1 MVSVDPTGEKVCH
14 RSLQDPGPFCPNRK
28 MAYAI
33 AIGVYVFFFL
43 VTITLYYK
51 RSRYIYEHKIRSI
64 RLTILQAV
72 TGFILSCLI
81 LITSLLH
88 SQVPCFIYF
97 WVLHFGCFLWTSI
110 MFYRVVHFVMLARQ
124 SADKLQ
130 WVASV
135 MHDGTLCDCSLQ
147 YGTKKPPLV
156 PIIKKLLT
164 PIRPSESANVTES
177 RLPPSP
183 TSISGDQ
190 EIATK
195 PIKGV
200 FLCRHRCHALEQR
213 LQELF
218 VILLLLL
225 VIYCAVMQALLP
237 GLSVSPMVYRCH
249 WGMLY
254 LPMGIIIGIDTFI
267 LCPVAA
273 FLLWRV
279 KDAYHIRNELLNAFI
294 ISSTCLGLYLF
305 SRFYIRNFLL
315 ELKPLDFFVIGI
327 LGTHILTVV
336 VPLIQTVRSS
346 PNRLDEHGS
355 TQRIWK
361 PLPTTDD
368 SHQGTCYVDYMR
380 VLSDR
385 RLFGRLKITAG
396 DCFCPETMLFL
407 EDYQRL
413 KSLVY
418 SSYLANR
425 DHSVVDWLNE
435 DIDDI
440 TQEVY
445 DKPSTSMAD
454 DHVFNDSNSMVWTP
468 PTVEAGLDSA
478 VAPDDMTDAEDMSTL
493 QTNGSHASLPRRLV
507 RRSTK
512 VISSEKVKN
521 KLLENTTAWVPGLS
535 HVAASTAPS
544 FIEFPTPITYTIYD
558 TIDECR
564 RNHTSLKSHHTHT
577 MIGQFAYPE
586 IDMPTMDPTAKEKS
600 AEKGIER
607 DDEWPLSRP
616 GLQPLSS
623 LATTPGT
630 VVVNTDLNHVLA
642 SLNPATLPPR
652 KKWHHVQCSTPPA
665 TRCTSI
671 NPDAAPFEPGRR
683 HQPKPSWSDQP
694 GVLMGRISGL
704 YPIHDGCPDCRASDS
719 ENRHN
724 INSSAMCYASAQ
736 RLLSGLVTKEL
747 KLIYDKFFSPKS
759 EFTLSVEKATLNQI
773 QVRAEQGLWKLDMYD
788 GARLEIL
795 HLVYS
800 NVFPKFLELFEDILN
815 PTRV

>member
-1 MVSVDPTGEKVCH
+1 MVSVDPAGERVCQ
-14 RSLQDPGPFCPNRK
+14 RSLQDPGPFCPKRQ

-33 AIGVYVFFFL
+33 AIGVYVLFFL
-43 VTITLYYK
+43 VTTVLYYK

-64 RLTILQAV
+64 RLTILQAL
-72 TGFILSCLI
+72 TGFILSCMI
-81 LITSLLH
+81 LITSLFH

-135 MHDGTLCDCSLQ
+135 MHDGTLCDCPLR
-147 YGTKKPPLV
+147 YGLKKPPLAPV
-156 PIIKKLLT
+156 IKKLLT
-164 PIRPSESANVTES
+164 PIRPSENTTALES

-183 TSISGDQ
+183 KSISSDQ
-190 EIATK
+190 EVMAK
-195 PIKGV
+195 PVKEV

-213 LQELF
+213 LHELF

-237 GLSVSPMVYRCH
+237 GLSVSPMVYLCH

-254 LPMGIIIGIDTFI
+254 LPMGVIIGIDTFI

-273 FLLWRV
+273 FLLWRL

-294 ISSTCLGLYLF
+294 LSSTCLGLYLF

-315 ELKPLDFFVIGI
+315 ELKPLDFFAIGI

-336 VPLIQTVRSS
+336 VPLIQTVKNS
-346 PNRLDEHGS
+346 PNRLNEHGS
-355 TQRIWK
+355 SQRIWK

-380 VLSDR
+380 VLSDC
-385 RLFGRLKITAG
+385 RLFGKLKITAG

-445 DKPSTSMAD
+445 VKPTTPMVD
-454 DHVFNDSNSMVWTP
+454 DHAFNDSSSMVWAP
-468 PTVEAGLDSA
+468 PTAEAGMDSV
-478 VAPDDMTDAEDMSTL
+478 VAHDDTTDAEDMSTL
-493 QTNGSHASLPRRLV
+493 QTNGSHASLPRGLV
-507 RRSTK
+507 RKGTK

-544 FIEFPTPITYTIYD
+544 FIEFPTPITYTIYN

-586 IDMPTMDPTAKEKS
+586 ISLPTLDSTAPENDTG
-600 AEKGIER
+600 KGIEHSNV
-607 DDEWPLSRP
+607 WPHSRP
-616 GLQPLSS
+616 AQHSLSS

-642 SLNPATLPPR
+642 SLNSATLPPR
-652 KKWHHVQCSTPPA
+652 KKWNHLQCSTPPA

-671 NPDAAPFEPGRR
+671 NPGAAQFEPGRQ
-683 HQPKPSWSDQP
+683 HQPNHSWS
-694 GVLMGRISGL
+694 GRQGAMVGRTSGL
-704 YPIHDGCPDCRASDS
+704 YPIHDGCPDCRSSDS
-719 ENRHN
+719 ESSHN

-800 NVFPKFLELFEDILN
+800 NVFPKFLELFENILN